1 MNQALV
7 IENISKQFGRG
18 TSKVTAVTNLTLSVS
33 TGQVYGFLGPNGAG
47 KSTTIRLIMSLLRLD
62 QGDIHIFGQSISQGH
77 QALTRVGAL
86 IEGAAFYHFLT
97 GRKNLELLARTSHSY
112 DRDYIETLLAQV
124 GLNQAANRLV
134 DGYSTGMKQRRGVAA
149 ALLNRPDLII
159 LDEPTNGLDPGGIQE
174 MRRFIR
180 ELATVQGKTVFL
192 SSHLLHE
199 VEQIC
204 DRVAIV
210 HRGQLL
216 QEGLVA
222 DLLSDQNQL
231 LIETDN
237 AARAGYL
244 LQGEYSLTQK
254 GSWLTVQAARADAP
268 EILRRLL
275 AYDINVFQVQTARQ
289 SLEDFFL
296 SVTESGDDHQSIS
309 G

>member
-1 MNQALV
+1 MDEAIV
-7 IENISKQFGRG
+7 IRNVGKQYGRG
-18 TSKVTAVTNLTLSVS
+18 QRRVTAVSDLSLTVQ

-47 KSTTIRLIMSLLRLD
+47 KSTTIRLIMGLLRLD

-86 IEGAAFYHFLT
+86 IEGAAFYNFLT
-97 GRKNLELLARTSHSY
+97 GHKNLELLARTSHSY
-112 DRDYIETLLAQV
+112 DRDYIETLLAQM
-124 GLNQAANRLV
+124 GLTQAANRPV
-134 DGYSTGMKQRRGVAA
+134 GGYSTGMKQRLGVAA

-159 LDEPTNGLDPGGIQE
+159 LDEPTNGLDPSGIQE

-180 ELATVQGKTVFL
+180 ELATVQGKTVFP

-204 DRVAIV
+204 DRVAII
-210 HRGQLL
+210 HQGQLL

-237 AARAGYL
+237 PEQAGPL
-244 LQGEYSLTQK
+244 LQGDYGLTRN

-275 AYDINVFQVQTARQ
+275 AHDINVFQVQTARQ

-296 SVTESGDDHQSIS
+296 SITETGDDNQSVS

>member
-1 MNQALV
+1 MDQAIV
-7 IENISKQFGRG
+7 ISNLSKRYGRG
-18 TSKVTAVTNLTLSVS
+18 ANSVTAVANLNLSVPI
-33 TGQVYGFLGPNGAG
+33 GQVYGFLGPNGAG
-47 KSTTIRLIMSLLRLD
+47 KSTTIRLIMGLLRLD

-86 IEGAAFYHFLT
+86 IEGATFYNFLT

-112 DRDYIETLLAQV
+112 DREYIETLLTQV
-124 GLNQAANRLV
+124 GLTQAANRPV
-134 DGYSTGMKQRRGVAA
+134 GGYSTGMKQRLGVAA

-159 LDEPTNGLDPGGIQE
+159 LDEPTNGLDPSGIQE

-204 DRVAIV
+204 DRVAII

-231 LIETDN
+231 LIETDSPEQ
-237 AARAGYL
+237 AVTL
-244 LQGEYSLTQK
+244 LHDNYELSQNGN
-254 GSWLTVQAARADAP
+254 WLTVQAARPETP

-275 AYDINVFQVQTARQ
+275 AHDINVFQVQTARQ

-296 SVTESGDDHQSIS
+296 SVTESGDDTQSVS